1 VLHITELNQKV
12 SHAMIMQKQAS
23 KSISDTTKY
32 LRHVSVLNYIEAQ
45 DLQNNN
51 VILTEMKFELKVE
64 VQTLNS

>member
-1 VLHITELNQKV
+1 
-12 SHAMIMQKQAS
+12 MIMQKQAS
-23 KSISDTTKY
+23 KNISDTTKY

>member
-23 KSISDTTKY
+23 KNISDTTKY